1 MKRILKQLT
10 NPAVAALAFVLTA
23 GTLLAAEPDKKAWLE
38 NWQKQNPQWRA
49 LHLLH
54 PRPDGL
60 PKTKQLVGEVLAPM
74 GINVL
79 ILEVDYQFQFQ
90 SHPELQCQGINKE
103 QARDLAEVCRK
114 SGVRLIP
121 LFNCLGHQSERGGAS
136 ALLRKHPEFEQTP
149 DPPVG
154 NEKIYS
160 HEWCPSHPDVD
171 KIVFDLLDE
180 LIAAFDA
187 DALHVGMDEVFL
199 IGSKN
204 CPRCQGKDVAQLF
217 AGVVNQLHQHLVKE
231 KGVEMLMWGD
241 RLLKSPEYGS
251 KWAASKTGTHPAIDL
266 VPKDIIICDWHYPL
280 QKDYPSVRLFQEKG
294 FRVLPA
300 TYQSSDAAVA
310 FIRCSRKEATDRM
323 LGFLFTCWRDGNGE
337 QLLAALKAGDDAAPA
352 EDPAAKPANPKRVT
366 ARQIADTIK
375 AGLKEMAAPSDA
387 PQ

>member
-1 MKRILKQLT
+1 MKKFQNRPTSLAI
-10 NPAVAALAFVLTA
+10 AALAFALTV
-23 GTLLAAEPDKKAWLE
+23 GTMLAAEPDNKAWLE
-38 NWQKQNPQWRA
+38 NWQKQNPKWRA

-54 PRPDGL
+54 PRPEGL
-60 PKTKQLVGEVLAPM
+60 PKTKQLVAEVLAPM
-74 GINVL
+74 GFNAL

-90 SHPELQCQGINKE
+90 SHPELECRGMNKE

-121 LFNCLGHQSERGGAS
+121 LFNCLGHQSAGGGAS
-136 ALLRKHPEFEQTP
+136 ALLKKHPEFDETP
-149 DPPVG
+149 EIPLGD
-154 NEKIYS
+154 KSIYCR
-160 HEWCPSHPDVD
+160 EWCPSHPDVN
-171 KIVFDLLDE
+171 KIVFDLLDD
-180 LIAAFDA
+180 LIDAFDA

-251 KWAASKTGTHPAIDL
+251 KWAASRIGSYPAIDL
-266 VPKDIIICDWHYPL
+266 VPKDIIMCDWHYPR
-280 QKDYPSVRLFQEKG
+280 QADYPSVRFFQEKG

-300 TYQSSDAAVA
+300 TYQDRDAALA
-310 FIRCSRKEATDRM
+310 FIRCSRKDATERM

-337 QLLAALKAGDDAAPA
+337 QLLAALKAGEDAVETP
-352 EDPAAKPANPKRVT
+352 DPAKAANPRRVT
-366 ARQIADTIK
+366 TRQIADTIR
-375 AGLKEMAAPSDA
+375 AGMKELTAPSDT
-387 PQ
+387 P